1 MHKIILKIIQ
11 TSGAKIYALLLGMI
25 TLSITARYLG
35 PEGRGIVATI
45 VTWMTF
51 LVELGE
57 LSLSGAIVYN
67 ATENNASDKSKE
79 SLLPGMLGTLGF
91 HTFFITLL
99 SWALIALLY
108 FGGHHWDFIPNV
120 FEDTPG
126 LPLLVGFLIMPF
138 ALWGLFTRTL
148 LNIEDRLNVFNKYQI
163 IGSTSNSIAVV
174 GLIAASGVG
183 VIGVLM
189 ARFLWEGIVAIGGL
203 IELLARK
210 KAAITLNFHHYKD
223 LVIKG
228 LKMHMNMVGAMMLTS
243 IDIIMVSSY
252 LGNEATGIY
261 QLAVQTSLMMM
272 IVPYSV
278 MTVLQGEVT
287 RKGVHGVWPY
297 QKKLLFLTT
306 AFIIVSAIITGL
318 TAKWWLLWLAGE
330 EFKQAIVI
338 FQYLLI
344 WVIVSTGTAI
354 LSVQWIARGLFLQLS
369 TASILTGLMNIGLNA
384 ALIPKYGIM
393 GAVWA
398 TLGTAVLALVINI
411 GMFFWVE
418 RDVRRHN
425 RLETENASATS

>member
-25 TLSITARYLG
+25 TLSITARYLE

-67 ATENNASDKSKE
+67 ATENNASENGKE

-108 FGGHHWDFIPNV
+108 FGGHHWNFIPNV

-189 ARFLWEGIVAIGGL
+189 ARFLWEGIVALGGL
-203 IELLARK
+203 KELLARK
-210 KAAITLNFHHYKD
+210 KAAITLNFSHYKD
-223 LVIKG
+223 LVVKG

-252 LGNEATGIY
+252 LGNEETGIY

-306 AFIIVSAIITGL
+306 AFIIISAIITGL

-330 EFKQAIVI
+330 EFKQAITI

-384 ALIPKYGIM
+384 AFIPKYGIM

-398 TLGTAVLALVINI
+398 TLGTAVLAFIINV
-411 GMFFWVE
+411 GMFIWVE